1 VPPSEPMFTVI
12 IPTYRRRG
20 LLEEAVASVLAQT
33 VEDFEIVVVDDAS
46 PEPPAVPD
54 DARIRVVRRE
64 RRGTPPAA
72 RNTAL
77 ATARGRYVTFL
88 DDDDR
93 YTPDRLEM
101 ALPGLSTGANL
112 AICWIQPY
120 GGFAGPKSERRFAQ
134 NENRPLAG
142 NVLDTVLHGTRP
154 HLGQVAIERRICPLF
169 DERFIH
175 VEDVEWWLRTA
186 VVARVVSVPRVGYL
200 IRRHETPGESPQF
213 SHDDESIR
221 VGYKLLFLQ
230 EHAEYFRAHPRA
242 AASQW
247 KDVGRIAAKHGD
259 HTLARRALIRAIRLH
274 PRPRL
279 IRRLLRSIRPDGDQV
294 PQYLLPPDLDVAR
307 LRGLVPDGV
316 LRRTAAEPAREV
328 VP

>member
-1 VPPSEPMFTVI
+1 MSPEPLFTVI
-12 IPTYRRRG
+12 VPTYMRQA
-20 LLEEAVASVLAQT
+20 LFEEAVGSVLAQT

-46 PEPPAVPD
+46 PIRPTVPD
-54 DARIRVVRRE
+54 DPRIRVVRRE

-77 ATARGRYVTFL
+77 GVARGRYVTFL

-93 YTPDRLEM
+93 YTPDRLET
-101 ALPGLSTGANL
+101 ALQGLSAGADL
-112 AICWIQPY
+112 TLCWIQPMD
-120 GGFAGPKSERRFAQ
+120 GFAGPKAERRFAH
-134 NENRPLAG
+134 NENRPLSG
-142 NVLDTVLHGTRP
+142 NVLDTILYGTRP
-154 HLGQVAIERRICPLF
+154 HLGQVAIARRICPSF

-175 VEDVEWWLRTA
+175 VEDLEWWVRA
-186 VVARVVSVPRVGYL
+186 AAVARVASVPRVGYL
-200 IRRHETPGESPQF
+200 IRKHETPGEAPQF
-213 SHDDESIR
+213 SHDGESIR

-230 EHAEYFRAHPRA
+230 EHAAYFRAHPRA

-259 HTLARRALIRAIRLH
+259 HTLARRALTRAIRLH
-274 PRPRL
+274 PTPRL
-279 IRRLLRSIRPDGDQV
+279 VRRLLRSIRPDGDQV
-294 PQYLLPPDLDVAR
+294 PRYLLPPDLDATR

-316 LRRTAAEPAREV
+316 LRRTAAEPEREA